1 METFSFFRLRF
12 RRAYDSA
19 YDSFF
24 WFSLGHK
31 RPCDFS
37 WRFRLWLRHQ
47 WKLTLSYTNRSW
59 LNWNQLPLWS
69 GRGSTGDKTDE
80 RCVGQGRTQTLPN
93 DTNNRLSCSGWWI
106 QRVHW
111 FTGVG
116 IRWVKQSVLL
126 IWLQLISPPLAFYV
140 RFNFPTGY
148 IHPGEIIPCYSYMQ
162 VPQDRVR
169 LSSYSVLE

>member
-1 METFSFFRLRF
+1 METFWFFRLRF
-12 RRAYDSA
+12 SRAYDSA
-19 YDSFF
+19 CDSFF
-24 WFSLGHK
+24 LFSLGHK
-31 RPCDFS
+31 RPCGFS
-37 WRFRLWLRHQ
+37 LRFRLWLRRQ

-80 RCVGQGRTQTLPN
+80 GCVGQGRTQTSPDDAN
-93 DTNNRLSCSGWWI
+93 HRFSCSWWWI

-126 IWLQLISPPLAFYV
+126 IWLQHIAPLAFYV
-140 RFNFPTGY
+140 GFNFLP
-148 IHPGEIIPCYSYMQ
+148 M
-162 VPQDRVR
+162 
-169 LSSYSVLE
+169 